1 MMTWSEIAAIVGKTA
16 PLLGGVLGGPAGAA
30 IGSIVAAALGTEN
43 SPDAVAAALAGD
55 PDAALKLRA
64 IETSHEAELQ
74 RISLELA
81 RAEIADVADARARD
95 VELAK
100 LGKSN
105 TRSTV
110 MVISAA
116 LGLFACLL
124 TLIVYR
130 DKIPP
135 EAVGIISVIAGQF
148 GACLNSAF
156 QFEFG
161 SSRSSQVK
169 DATIRD
175 LTK

>member
-1 MMTWSEIAAIVGKTA
+1 MNWQDIAAIVGKTA

-43 SPDAVAAALAGD
+43 SPDAVAAALGD

-64 IETSHEAELQ
+64 IETAHEAELQ

-169 DATIRD
+169 DATISN